1 MQYLEGIRKQR
12 DLKDKAGGAVT
23 RELWGRQHEFTA
35 ESLDLHVPQ
44 NLQKIS
50 ASSWI
55 VNANRSSTVC
65 SCRIQILDSQVA
77 GDS

>member
-1 MQYLEGIRKQR
+1 MQYLERIRKQR

-23 RELWGRQHEFTA
+23 RELWGRQREFTA
-35 ESLDLHVPQ
+35 QSLDFHVPQ

-55 VNANRSSTVC
+55 VNVNHSSAVC
-65 SCRIQILDSQVA
+65 SCRIQILDSQIA